1 MSGEK
6 REPIIAPIIDMKTS
20 RTQRVTCGSVRPPR
34 SYHSTKQA
42 APKMPPSM

>member
-6 REPIIAPIIDMKTS
+6 REPIMAPIIDIKTS
-20 RTQRVTCGSVRPPR
+20 LTQRDTCGSLRAPR